1 MTSSRQPI
9 SPDYQSATLSNRAK
23 HLFSERLTI
32 LARQCD
38 RTFTLLMVAQWTG
51 AILIACFLSPRTW
64 QGTSSFIHPHLYAAV
79 ILGGLLS
86 GFPIYFGI
94 RHPGTI
100 VTRVIITV
108 SQMSY
113 SSLLIHL
120 TGGRI
125 ETHFHVFGS
134 LAFLAWYLDR
144 RMLLLATLITTV
156 DHAVRGAFWP
166 ETIYGVLSAG
176 PWRTIEHA
184 AWVIFEDIF
193 LIIAIQ
199 RNLKELREN
208 ASLQAYTEQE
218 CERIDLEIQRKTREI
233 AEKNVFLD
241 KVGEIAGVGGW
252 CLDLQ
257 TMTPF
262 WTARTRA
269 LHGVDDNYQPTLES
283 AIAFYAPEARALVRK
298 EVQKAIECGT
308 GFDFDAPMIRADGK
322 HIYVRVLGAVEFEN
336 GRPVRL
342 LGAIQDI
349 TRHREMEQQLR
360 DAAYR
365 DKLTG
370 LANRALLME
379 HLTKA
384 IQTHRE
390 NPEWSYAVLFLDFD
404 RFKMVNDSLGHE
416 TGDELLR
423 EIAQRLRWVTADGSV
438 SHRDG
443 PVATPYRLGGDE
455 FVILLQGCHAKDHVT
470 RIAETALEVLRQP
483 YQIRG
488 HEIVST
494 GSIGIVIAGY
504 GHERAEDVLRD
515 ADTAM
520 YRAKSAG
527 KDRYMLF
534 NERMHSEALRRLE
547 TESAL
552 RRALERQELFLHY
565 QPIVALRDGRIAG
578 FEALIRWRR
587 DGKIVQ
593 PDEFIPIAEDTGMI
607 LPIGRWVIEQAIQQ
621 LSVWRSEYPSDD
633 LSMSINLSRK
643 QLIDR
648 ELIPCI
654 RRALEHYKVPPAAVK
669 MEITESMVME
679 KTDSVLQTIRS
690 LHEIGVKVS
699 MDDFGTGHS
708 SLASL
713 HEFPIDILKLD
724 RLFMQNLC
732 LDPNSTAVINAT
744 LTLAHH
750 LGLAV
755 VAEGLEKPEQV
766 AVLQSLDCDFVQGYL
781 FSKPLDPVSIEE
793 LLKDKRHSPSQN
805 RLLSWDVKSQAA

>member
-1 MTSSRQPI
+1 MISSSQSI
-9 SPDYQSATLSNRAK
+9 SLDRESSIPSKRAEY
-23 HLFSERLTI
+23 LFSERLAI

-38 RTFTLLMVAQWTG
+38 RTFILLMVAQWAG
-51 AILIACFLSPRTW
+51 AILIACYWSPRTW
-64 QGTSSFIHPHLYAAV
+64 QGTTSFIHPHLLAAV

-86 GFPIYFGI
+86 GFPIYFAI
-94 RHPGTI
+94 RHPGTT

-184 AWVIFEDIF
+184 VWVMFEDIF

-218 CERIDLEIQRKTREI
+218 YERIDREVQSKTREI

-252 CLDLQ
+252 RLDLQ

-262 WTARTRA
+262 WTACTRA
-269 LHGVDDNYQPTLES
+269 LHGVDDDYQPTLES

-384 IQTHRE
+384 IQTHQE

-423 EIAQRLRWVTADGSV
+423 EIAQRLRWVTADGSI

-534 NERMHSEALRRLE
+534 NERMHTEALRRLE

-552 RRALERQELFLHY
+552 RRALERQELFLNY

-587 DGKIVQ
+587 DGRIIQ
-593 PDEFIPIAEDTGMI
+593 PDEFIPVAEDTGMI

-621 LSVWRSEYPSDD
+621 LSVWRAEYPSDD
-633 LSMSINLSRK
+633 LSMAINLSRK

-654 RRALEHYKVPPAAVK
+654 RRVLEHCKVPPAAVK

-732 LDPNSTAVINAT
+732 LDLNATAVVNAT

-750 LGLAV
+750 LGLKV
-755 VAEGLEKPEQV
+755 VAEGLETPEQV

-781 FSKPLDPVSIEE
+781 FSKPLSSNAVEQ
-793 LLKDKRHSPSQN
+793 LLKDKQHLVIQK
-805 RLLSWDVKSQAA
+805 LLLDSGKQAQAA